1 LNNLMNYK
9 NKIIYVFFLF
19 TISVSF
25 IGCSPSTRFQRYN
38 HQKSDN
44 EKSAQIENDTTA
56 ETASEK
62 TDVKTTPGATT
73 VVNNL
78 PGNDENEFDEVPVE
92 INPVDKSKFVAH
104 FEKLKNANVT
114 LTPREK
120 ILFEVIKYLETPYKY
135 GGSSE
140 DGTDCSG
147 FTKQVFENSVSFEL
161 PRSAREQY
169 GVGDKIDK
177 DELKFGDLVFFNTRR
192 RSNPGHVGI
201 YIGDNQFVHASRQ
214 LGVTISSLDETYYK
228 KRYTGARRVME
239 TEE

>member
-1 LNNLMNYK
+1 MNYK
-9 NKIIYVFFLF
+9 NKIIYVLSIFA
-19 TISVSF
+19 ISVSF

-44 EKSAQIENDTTA
+44 EKSTQIKNDTTNETTA
-56 ETASEK
+56 ERIDTK
-62 TDVKTTPGATT
+62 TYDNNTT

-78 PGNDENEFDEVPVE
+78 PDNDGNEFDEVPVE
-92 INPVDKSKFVAH
+92 LNPVDKSKFIAH
-104 FEKLKNANVT
+104 FEKLKDLNVT

-147 FTKQVFENSVSFEL
+147 FTKQVFKNSVSLDL

-169 GVGDKIDK
+169 GIGDKIDK
-177 DELKFGDLVFFNTRR
+177 EELKFGDLVFFNTRR

-228 KRYTGARRVME
+228 KRYTGARRIME
-239 TEE
+239 AEEQ